1 VGVGRAGIPK
11 QVGCTAISLDILRH
25 SMNDTN
31 VVVTGGSRGI
41 GAGVAKRFAAEGA
54 RVTICARTTDDLE
67 AVAESI
73 RADGGVVTAV
83 EADVRD
89 EDDLRR
95 LMETAT
101 EEADG
106 IDLLVANAGV
116 YHGTPGQ
123 TPLRDDDYDTFDEH
137 VEINARGVFATIRE
151 ALPHLTPH
159 ARVLVP
165 SGSVA
170 RKSKPGVGSYAVS
183 KAAAEAIVR
192 GFAAELDQ
200 TVAVVDPGQVST
212 DLMKGATGRD
222 PAEIAELFHWVATA
236 ATPDEIDGDVVDLRT
251 WRTATR

>member
-1 VGVGRAGIPK
+1 
-11 QVGCTAISLDILRH
+11 
-25 SMNDTN
+25 MNDTN

-41 GAGVAKRFAAEGA
+41 GAAVAKRFATEGA
-54 RVTICARTTDDLE
+54 RVTICARTADDLE

-73 RADGGVVTAV
+73 RAEGGAVSVV
-83 EADVRD
+83 EADVRN
-89 EDDLRR
+89 EDDLKRV
-95 LMETAT
+95 METAT

-106 IDLLVANAGV
+106 IDVLVANAGV

-123 TPLRDDDYDTFDEH
+123 TPLRDEEYETFDDH
-137 VEINARGVFATIRE
+137 LEINARGVFGTIRE
-151 ALPHLTPH
+151 AFPHLAPD

-170 RKSKPGVGSYAVS
+170 RKSKAGVGSYAVS

-222 PAEIAELFHWVATA
+222 PVEIGNMFHWVATGA
-236 ATPDEIDGDVVDLRT
+236 DPEEIDGGVVDLRT
-251 WRTATR
+251 WRAATR

>member
-1 VGVGRAGIPK
+1 
-11 QVGCTAISLDILRH
+11 
-25 SMNDTN
+25 MNDTN

-41 GAGVAKRFAAEGA
+41 GAAVAKRFAAEGA
-54 RVTICARTTDDLE
+54 RVTICARSSADLE
-67 AVAESI
+67 AVAESV

-89 EDDLRR
+89 EFDLQRV
-95 LMETAT
+95 METAT
-101 EEADG
+101 EAAET
-106 IDLLVANAGV
+106 IDVLVANAGV
-116 YHGTPGQ
+116 YQGTPGG
-123 TPLRDDDYDTFDEH
+123 TPLRDDDYETFDEH
-137 VEINARGVFATIRE
+137 FEINARGVFATIRE
-151 ALPHLTPH
+151 ALPHLAPD

-170 RKSKPGVGSYAVS
+170 RKSKAGVGSYAVS

-222 PAEIAELFHWVATA
+222 PAEIGDMFHWAATA
-236 ATPDEIDGDVVDLRT
+236 ADPLEIDGDVVDLRA
-251 WRTATR
+251 WRSATR

>member
-1 VGVGRAGIPK
+1 
-11 QVGCTAISLDILRH
+11 
-25 SMNDTN
+25 MNDTN

-41 GAGVAKRFAAEGA
+41 GAAVAKRFAAEGA
-54 RVTICARTTDDLE
+54 RVTICSRTIDDLE

-73 RADGGVVTAV
+73 RAEGGAVSVV
-83 EADVRD
+83 EADVRN
-89 EDDLRR
+89 EDDLKRV
-95 LMETAT
+95 METAT
-101 EEADG
+101 EEAGG
-106 IDLLVANAGV
+106 IEMLVANAGV

-123 TPLRDDDYDTFDEH
+123 TPLRDEDYETFDDH
-137 VEINARGVFATIRE
+137 VDINARGVFATIRE
-151 ALPHLTPH
+151 ALPHLASD

-170 RKSKPGVGSYAVS
+170 RKSKAGVGSYAVS

-222 PAEIAELFHWVATA
+222 PAEIGDMFHWVATA
-236 ATPDEIDGDVVDLRT
+236 ADPEAIDGEVVDLRT
-251 WRTATR
+251 WRAATR